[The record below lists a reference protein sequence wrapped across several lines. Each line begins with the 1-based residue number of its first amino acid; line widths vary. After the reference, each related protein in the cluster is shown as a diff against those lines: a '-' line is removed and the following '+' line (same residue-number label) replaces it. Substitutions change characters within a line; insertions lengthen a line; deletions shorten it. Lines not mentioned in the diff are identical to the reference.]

1 MNGLIKSGGRDYE
14 ALLKKILI
22 IIMVTLLVVFILIP
36 VTMLLFTLTK
46 DKSGNYVGF
55 KNVIEYLTSLGFR
68 LSLKNSLFI
77 SSISTIISI
86 ILAFLYAYGITRT
99 NIKLKGIYNSLAL
112 LPIFAPTMLY
122 GIALIYLFG
131 NKGFV
136 TMNFGT
142 SLELYGSFGIIIS
155 EIIYTFPQC
164 FLILYMALKN
174 TDNRLY
180 EAAETLGTSKVKQFF
195 YVTLPGIKYSL
206 ISAIFVAFTL
216 SFTDFGAPKIVG
228 GSFNV
233 LATDIY
239 KQVVGQNNIP
249 MGATVGMILIIPSL
263 LSFIIDRI
271 TNNKVKNSAA
281 NEELSPFKIK
291 ENKLRDS
298 LFFVFNSLI
307 ALSFLTMIIVVFLA
321 AFIKVWPYNLSLTL
335 DHFSFNTG
343 SGDGFKSYLNSI
355 IVALLTAIIGTV
367 ITFINSYLIEKVKEF
382 KILRNISYFLSI
394 VPLSLPGLVI
404 GISYIVFFNNPNN
417 PFNFLYGTVAIVVIG
432 NIVHFYSVPFI
443 SSTSNLKKLSNN
455 FEEAAK
461 TLNIPFY
468 KTILKVT
475 IPMSLEGILE
485 NFMYFFTNSMVT
497 ISAVV
502 FLYSPKFMLATIS
515 IVNLDDAGNTAG
527 AAALASLIIVTNIV
541 TRIIYECLIKLIRKN
556 KEKKMKN
563 V

>member
-86 ILAFLYAYGITRT
+86 ILAFLYAYGIART

-142 SLELYGSFGIIIS
+142 SLELYGPFGIIIS

-271 TNNKVKNSAA
+271 TNNKVKNSTA